1 MQHLV
6 GYLVELIRPRMVRR
20 AALCGEAGHFVA
32 TRRLGP
38 GSVSAIIRPGPERF
52 RDGMFYRDDRDRVQF
67 VPSDPAPLPPAVWR
81 VAGFATRT
89 AQQTARG
96 RVFGLVEGGR
106 IATPTGERPVET
118 ITAGDLVLTRDSGP
132 RRVKWAGRTVTSGL
146 GLHAPVEIGRG
157 VIDTR
162 SVALTVAP
170 WQRLLFEGPRAH
182 LLFGSGETLV
192 AAETLVDDTAVRR
205 RPRDR
210 IAYHGIAFGT
220 TERIFVNG
228 SLCET
233 LAPEDLPFCA
243 LEAEAPQTLLTAFPH
258 LAALPLATDRP
269 TRRCLDQSEARMLLV
284 AMGFGAGA
292 TDADGG
298 I

>member
-6 GYLVELIRPRMVRR
+6 GYRVDLIRPRMARR
-20 AALCGEAGHFVA
+20 AALATGAGSFVA
-32 TRRLGP
+32 MTRLGP
-38 GSVSAIIRPGPERF
+38 GSVSATIWPGPERF
-52 RDGMFYRDDRDRVQF
+52 RDGMFYRDDQDRVQF
-67 VPSDPAPLPPAVWR
+67 VPSDPAPLAQAVWR

-96 RVFGLVEGGR
+96 RVFGLVEGSR
-106 IATPTGERPVET
+106 IATPTGERPVEA
-118 ITAGDLVLTRDSGP
+118 ITAGDLVLTRDAGP
-132 RRVKWAGRTVTSGL
+132 RRVKWSGRTVTSGL
-146 GLHAPVEIGRG
+146 GITAPVHIGRG
-157 VIDTR
+157 VVDTR
-162 SVALTVAP
+162 SVELTVAP
-170 WQRLLFEGPRAH
+170 WQRLHFEGPRAQ
-182 LLFGSGETLV
+182 LLFGATETLV

-205 RPRDR
+205 SPRDR
-210 IAYHGIAFGT
+210 VAYHGIAFGQA
-220 TERIFVNG
+220 ERIFVNG

-284 AMGFGAGA
+284 AMGFAAGA
-292 TDADGG
+292 TDADGPL
-298 I
+298 